1 MPLTRVQ
8 VVGLTDNSITAS
20 KIANGTVV
28 AAEIADGA
36 ITSSKIA
43 DSAVVTV
50 DIADA
55 NVTSAK
61 LASNL
66 NLSGVVTYTG
76 AANEKA
82 NVITSNITANV
93 SFNPYEQPI
102 VFWTANSNANTTV
115 TVNFTGLSTLT
126 QGNTLSAV
134 VMFVNNATYNAFISA
149 VQVDGSAAAAGGVGA
164 TTGNVLRWQG
174 GFPYSGNANVEVYS
188 FSIFKT
194 AASSYAV
201 LGAKSNFQ

>member
-8 VVGLTDNSITAS
+8 VVGLTDNSITAV

-28 AAEIADGA
+28 ASEIADGA
-36 ITSSKIA
+36 ITNSKLA
-43 DSAVVTV
+43 DTAVTSNK
-50 DIADA
+50 ISTQS
-55 NVTSAK
+55 VTSAN

-66 NLSGVVTYTG
+66 NLTGVVTYTG

-82 NVITSNITANV
+82 NVITSNVTANI

-126 QGNTLSAV
+126 SGNTLSAV

-149 VQVDGSAAAAGGVGA
+149 VQIDGSAASAGGIGA

-174 GFPYSGNANVEVYS
+174 GYPYSGNANVEVYS